1 MSREPARFV
10 TAQSGPD
17 ASPAEFGGS
26 PVRSLPAGATLGRSG
41 LAVAIALIASIPG
54 AGEVAGQTPLSFE
67 AYRETVEPI
76 FLADRGGWGPGRAP
90 CATCHAEQG
99 TPLRL
104 QRLRETAEGEVF
116 WSEEDSRRNFEVV
129 SRLVTPGDPD
139 RSRLL
144 RQPLVE
150 SAGGSPLHV
159 GGKFFES
166 KEDPE
171 WRAMADWV
179 AAADPVDPS
188 FGPRLDAD
196 FFRDCVQRVFLDKRP
211 GDVEC
216 VHCHASG
223 VRGFAPPVPEGRDFW
238 NEEETRRNYAIA
250 RRYVEPGEPM
260 MSRLLTHPLAPAAGG
275 DYFHGGPAALGI
287 DRGPRVADAGRLGPR
302 RDPRMCGRRGRS
314 LTQLANATL
323 TQRQACKTCLVC
335 IAK

>member
-1 MSREPARFV
+1 VSRVPGLFTVER
-10 TAQSGPD
+10 SGSH
-17 ASPAEFGGS
+17 ATPAECGGS
-26 PVRSLPAGATLGRSG
+26 IRGLLASRTRRRSG
-41 LAVAIALIASIPG
+41 FAFVVALIALLSG
-54 AGEVAGQTPLSFE
+54 AGVATGQVPLSFE
-67 AYRETVEPI
+67 AYRETIEPI

-129 SRLVTPGDPD
+129 SRLVTPGDPG

-144 RQPLVE
+144 RKALVE
-150 SAGGSPLHV
+150 EAGGAPLHV

-179 AAADPVDPS
+179 AAADPIEAT

-216 VHCHASG
+216 IHCHASG
-223 VRGFAPPVPEGRDFW
+223 VRGFAPPIPEGRDFW

-260 MSRLLTHPLAPAAGG
+260 MSRLLTHPLAPSAGG
-275 DYFHGGPAALGI
+275 DYFHGGPRRWASTEDPEWQMLAAWV
-287 DRGPRVADAGRLGPR
+287 RGETP
-302 RDPRMCGRRGRS
+302 
-314 LTQLANATL
+314 
-323 TQRQACKTCLVC
+323 ACVVGEGDL
-335 IAK
+335 